1 MRILQM
7 VDYFGNFGGL
17 ERFVYNFSL
26 ELLAEGHDTVVTALE
41 AEETDWGAQAVPVVH
56 VGAMENWEAA
66 IRDYQP
72 DLIIWHQSTRSSE
85 IVHRLAEAY
94 PILATVHA
102 PICPAGGRL
111 FRDKDEICCK
121 PGGLGCLPRWYMRK
135 CGTSTSP
142 KAALQGLVQYNSA
155 IKALKACRR
164 IYTVSKSLKDF
175 LVIDGIPE
183 NNVIIFDNTL
193 GGLAQFYP
201 ELAPV
206 ASDAKEL
213 KLLYIGR
220 LVYTK
225 GVQYFL
231 KSIRLLRDRGI
242 DATGTVVGDGWY
254 SGKLKSMAEELG
266 IADAVQF
273 VGKVAGHE
281 VHQWYERS
289 DVAVVPSIWPEP
301 AGLVVPEARALGK
314 PVVVFDSGGLPEW
327 SQWMDG
333 IYVSRHADAEDL
345 ADTVETA
352 WNHLR
357 QGTVTGIGAGAEAD
371 RTVPAQAEAAPEYRR
386 INIIE
391 ALQLY
396 IGGLPQKVSK

>member
-7 VDYFGNFGGL
+7 LDYFGNFGGL

-26 ELLAEGHDTVVTALE
+26 ELLAEGHDTVITALE
-41 AEETDWGAQAVPVVH
+41 AEETDWGKQAVPFIH
-56 VGAMENWEAA
+56 VGSMDKWEAR
-66 IRDYQP
+66 IREYRP
-72 DLIIWHQSTRSSE
+72 DLIIWHQSSRSSE
-85 IVHRLAEAY
+85 MVLRLAGAY
-94 PILATVHA
+94 PIFATVHA
-102 PICPAGGRL
+102 PVCPAGGRL

-135 CGTSTSP
+135 CGSSTSP

-155 IKALKACRR
+155 IRALKACRR

-175 LVIDGIPE
+175 LVIDGIAE
-183 NNVIIFDNTL
+183 KNIIIFDNTL
-193 GGLAQFYP
+193 GGLARFYP
-201 ELAPV
+201 ELAPIAPDV
-206 ASDAKEL
+206 KEL

-231 KSIRLLRDRGI
+231 QSIRLLRERGI
-242 DATGTVVGDGWY
+242 EATGTVVGDGWY
-254 SGKLKSMAEELG
+254 SGKLKTLAEELG
-266 IADAVQF
+266 IADSVRF

-281 VHQWYERS
+281 VNRWYEHS

-357 QGTVTGIGAGAEAD
+357 RGTEPAAGADAAM
-371 RTVPAQAEAAPEYRR
+371 PFQAEETAEYRR

-391 ALQLY
+391 DLHS
-396 IGGLPQKVSK
+396 VSFSL

>member
-7 VDYFGNFGGL
+7 VDYYGNFGGL
-17 ERFVYNFSL
+17 ERFIYNFSL
-26 ELLAEGHDTVVTALE
+26 ELLEQGHDTVITALE
-41 AEETDWGAQAVPVVH
+41 AEETDWGTDVVPTIQ
-56 VGAMENWEAA
+56 VGALENWEARIA
-66 IRDYQP
+66 EYQP
-72 DLIIWHQSTRSSE
+72 DLIIWHQGIYSGD
-85 IVHRLAEAY
+85 VVYRLTKTY
-94 PILATVHA
+94 PVLATVHA
-102 PICPAGGRL
+102 PVCPARGRL

-135 CGTSTSP
+135 CGSSANP

-193 GGLAQFYP
+193 GELAHFYP
-201 ELAPV
+201 ELAHV
-206 ASDAKEL
+206 APDAQEL

-220 LVYTK
+220 LVYSK

-231 KSIRLLRDRGI
+231 RSIRLLRERGI
-242 DATGTVVGDGWY
+242 EATGTVVGDGWY
-254 SGKLKSMAEELG
+254 GSKLKNMAEELG
-266 IADAVQF
+266 IADAVRF
-273 VGKVAGHE
+273 VGKVAGKE

-314 PVVVFDSGGLPEW
+314 PVVVFDAGGLPEW

-352 WNHLR
+352 WNDLR
-357 QGTVTGIGAGAEAD
+357 QGKPAGLS
-371 RTVPAQAEAAPEYRR
+371 RTAPVQPEEAPEYRR

-391 ALQLY
+391 DLHS
-396 IGGLPQKVSK
+396 VSFS

>member
-56 VGAMENWEAA
+56 VGAMENWEAT

-142 KAALQGLVQYNSA
+142 NAALQGLVQYNSA

-231 KSIRLLRDRGI
+231 KSIQLLRDRGI
-242 DATGTVVGDGWY
+242 EATGTVVGDGWY

-273 VGKVAGHE
+273 VGKVAGQE

-357 QGTVTGIGAGAEAD
+357 QGTAASVGAAAGVG
-371 RTVPAQAEAAPEYRR
+371 RTVPAQAEAEPEYRR

-396 IGGLPQKVSK
+396 IGGLPQKVSE

>member
-56 VGAMENWEAA
+56 VGAMENWEAT

-231 KSIRLLRDRGI
+231 KSIQLLRDRGI
-242 DATGTVVGDGWY
+242 EATGTVVGDGWY

-273 VGKVAGHE
+273 VGKVAGQE

-357 QGTVTGIGAGAEAD
+357 QGTAASVGAAAGVG
-371 RTVPAQAEAAPEYRR
+371 RTVPAQAEAEPEYRR

-396 IGGLPQKVSK
+396 IGGLPQKVSE

>member
-26 ELLAEGHDTVVTALE
+26 ELLAEGHDTVITALE
-41 AEETDWGAQAVPVVH
+41 AEETDWGAKSVPVIH
-56 VGAMENWEAA
+56 VGTMDKWEAC
-66 IRDYQP
+66 IREYRP
-72 DLIIWHQSTRSSE
+72 DLIIWHQSTRSGE
-85 IVHRLAEAY
+85 MVHLMAEAY

-183 NNVIIFDNTL
+183 KNIIIFDNTL
-193 GGLAQFYP
+193 GGLASFYP

-206 ASDAKEL
+206 SNDAKEL

-231 KSIRLLRDRGI
+231 QSIKLLRERGI
-242 DATGTVVGDGWY
+242 EATGTVVGDGWY
-254 SGKLKSMAEELG
+254 SGKLKSMAEELE
-266 IADAVQF
+266 IADAVHF

-333 IYVSRHADAEDL
+333 IYVSRHADAGHL
-345 ADTVETA
+345 ADTVEAA

-357 QGTVTGIGAGAEAD
+357 QGAD
-371 RTVPAQAEAAPEYRR
+371 NTLRHSVPVQAEEAPEYRR
-386 INIIE
+386 ISIIE
-391 ALQLY
+391 DLHS
-396 IGGLPQKVSK
+396 VSFS